1 MDMAERHF
9 YMASMDYVVQI
20 QEVHERKKFEF
31 VETLLSFMF
40 SWFTFYHQVKNYKK
54 KMLFVLFPSFKI
66 SFVKIKSIPL
76 PLFNT

>member
-1 MDMAERHF
+1 MIFKKLHEKWCENFIHHFQADASVDMAERHF

-40 SWFTFYHQVKNYKK
+40 SWFTFYHQVRNYQ
-54 KMLFVLFPSFKI
+54 
-66 SFVKIKSIPL
+66 IP
-76 PLFNT
+76 